1 MFIPCYA
8 DRWNLPHIY
17 QPTYHT
23 GDTPVNTVYSV
34 SAAADVLNVS
44 VSTVRRTCADFAGY
58 LPDYQPAPG
67 QTRTL
72 STADVLTISAILTR
86 LQARPG
92 LTRSALLAELSTGQ
106 GEPLIVPAELPTRQ
120 PQNAP
125 DSPRAPIASTVV
137 SDSPAQSHAAI
148 QALSTIAAD
157 VARLHARIDGI
168 QAQPA
173 PASPTRAPDNV
184 QLLSAAV
191 AVGVLIGALVAA
203 AVWDNSAA
211 VVVCVAVALIAVLVS
226 IIAPLRR

>member
-1 MFIPCYA
+1 M
-8 DRWNLPHIY
+8 
-17 QPTYHT
+17 
-23 GDTPVNTVYSV
+23 NTVYSV
-34 SAAADVLNVS
+34 SAAADVLSVS
-44 VSTVRRTCADFAGY
+44 VSTIRRICADMADI

-72 STADVLTISAILTR
+72 SEADVRTISAILTR

-92 LTRSALLAELSTGQ
+92 LTRSALLAELSAPGS
-106 GEPLIVPAELPTRQ
+106 EPLIIPAELPTK
-120 PQNAP
+120 AP
-125 DSPRAPIASTVV
+125 STAQESPRERVESIATQTDVRTTERALQAV
-137 SDSPAQSHAAI
+137 SDVRRIVEPLSALPAAVDS
-148 QALSTIAAD
+148 
-157 VARLHARIDGI
+157 LHARIAALES
-168 QAQPA
+168 QEEASAPPA
-173 PASPTRAPDNV
+173 RPDSV